1 MAEKHEEHEGPIHQ
15 AGWVFYL
22 TVAVCYA
29 VLGLVM
35 FAKWSAETIEFG
47 DIIQVFAIQA
57 GVLAVFIGVFGG
69 LLYLANK
76 LTGATAGKE

>member
-35 FAKWSAETIEFG
+35 FAKWSAEAIEFG
-47 DIIQVFAIQA
+47 DIIQVFGIQA
-57 GVLAVFIGVFGG
+57 AVLVVFIAVFGG

-76 LTGATAGKE
+76 LTGATTGD

>member
-1 MAEKHEEHEGPIHQ
+1 MADKHEEHEGPIHQ

-35 FAKWSAETIEFG
+35 FAKWSAEATEMG
-47 DIIQVFAIQA
+47 DIVQVFAIQA
-57 GVLAVFIGVFGG
+57 GVLAVFVVGFGG
-69 LLYLANK
+69 LLFLANK
-76 LTGATAGKE
+76 FVGATSGD